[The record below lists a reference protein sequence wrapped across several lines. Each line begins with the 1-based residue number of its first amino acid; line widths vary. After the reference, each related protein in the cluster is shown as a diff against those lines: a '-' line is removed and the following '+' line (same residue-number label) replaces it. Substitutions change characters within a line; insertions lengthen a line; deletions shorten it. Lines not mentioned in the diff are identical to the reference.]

1 MRMSLEEFMDQN
13 AGMVRGNDGIWLAD
27 SLGELEAREL
37 RILHEAP
44 ESERKEIFRSRAEN
58 PETEDVYRLLKEL
71 GYINCIFNPGEKPIL
86 RDFTY
91 KGSWALARYDERMR
105 HEAEERARHDRER
118 KADKKWSVVTMAIGA
133 VIGVFATVAGQVL
146 LRFV

>member
-1 MRMSLEEFMDQN
+1 MRASLEEFMDQN
-13 AGMVRGNDGIWLAD
+13 AGRVRGNDGIWLVD

-44 ESERKEIFRSRAEN
+44 ESERQEIFRSRAES

-71 GYINCIFNPGEKPIL
+71 GYINCIFNPEEKPVL

-91 KGSWALARYDERMR
+91 KGSWALARYDERIKR
-105 HEAEERARHDRER
+105 EDEERARRKRDRIFDR
-118 KADKKWSVVTMAIGA
+118 VWSVVIALISGGC
-133 VIGVFATVAGQVL
+133 GVAATLIVQHLSG
-146 LRFV
+146 